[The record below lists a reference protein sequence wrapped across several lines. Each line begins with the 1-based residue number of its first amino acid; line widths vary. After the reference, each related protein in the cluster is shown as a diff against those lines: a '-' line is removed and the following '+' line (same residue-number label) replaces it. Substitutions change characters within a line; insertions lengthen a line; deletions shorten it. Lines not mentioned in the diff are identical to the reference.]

1 MMKRWAD
8 KVTRFFRPRSL
19 RLQLLSRSLVIL
31 SGLLVL
37 IGIFQYII
45 MSHFLYQNTAT
56 NIRNEIRSAPPH
68 AWDQLL
74 GGNQTGSP
82 SPTGQGQTAPTQ
94 SADSQNS
101 TATSGAPVRE
111 NRGPG
116 NARGPGA
123 GQAGDPFFSF
133 NISSIAFVDTS
144 GTFTSLH
151 GAAPRLAQNQYQAAL
166 GSQLRR
172 ASYIIAR
179 DSTGKSQL
187 IVLQPVAT
195 FGGGTIGVLQIGTSV
210 SSLQRV
216 LVQQLLIFIFLALI
230 ALIIGLFTFLPILR
244 RTLVP
249 LSRMV
254 DTVSHINAGNLNE
267 RVAASHAQ
275 LEIELLSA
283 SFNAMLDR
291 LEASFDAER
300 EAKEK
305 MRQFV
310 ADASHELRTPL
321 TSIHG
326 FLEVLLRGAATKPY
340 QLEKALRSMHGES
353 ERIIKLVQDLL
364 LLAQLDKEPN
374 LALTIDRL
382 DVVIA
387 DMEPQLRLLA
397 GERHVDFALRARVET
412 QFDRDKLKQVILNL
426 FQNAVQHTDPQTG
439 VISVHL
445 TGDGTNVQLTVS
457 DNGPGIP
464 AAEQAKVFE
473 RFYRLDASRS
483 RSHGGAGLGLAI
495 TKSIVESHGG
505 TIACTSGEDGG
516 TQFTVILPCG
526 EASV

>member
-1 MMKRWAD
+1 MGRWIGQI
-8 KVTRFFRPRSL
+8 TRFFRPRSL

-56 NIRNEIRSAPPH
+56 NIRNQIRSAPPH

-74 GGNQTGSP
+74 GSVQPGNP
-82 SPTGQGQTAPTQ
+82 ARPGQGQTPQVQ
-94 SADSQNS
+94 SSDGQG
-101 TATSGAPVRE
+101 TSPGSSMPPQG

-116 NARGPGA
+116 NGRGPGA
-123 GQAGDPFFSF
+123 GQAGDPFFTF
-133 NISSIAFVDTS
+133 DISSIAFVDTG
-144 GTFTSLH
+144 GTFTTMH
-151 GAAPRLAQNQYQAAL
+151 GTAPRLAENDYQAAL
-166 GSQLRR
+166 TTRLGSG
-172 ASYIIAR
+172 SYIIAR
-179 DSTGKSQL
+179 DSTGKNQL
-187 IVLQPVAT
+187 LVLQPVST

-210 SSLQRV
+210 SALQRV
-216 LVQQLLIFIFLALI
+216 LVQQLLIFVFLALI

-254 DTVSHINAGNLNE
+254 DTVSRINAGNLNE
-267 RVAASHAQ
+267 RIAASHEQ
-275 LEIELLSA
+275 LEIELLSS
-283 SFNAMLDR
+283 SFNDMLDR
-291 LEASFDAER
+291 LEVSFEAER

-353 ERIIKLVQDLL
+353 ERIIKLVSDLL
-364 LLAQLDKEPN
+364 LLAQLDKQPN
-374 LALTIDRL
+374 MALTKDRL
-382 DVVIA
+382 DVVITE
-387 DMEPQLRLLA
+387 MQPQLRILA
-397 GERHVDFALRARVET
+397 ADRHVDFSLATAVEVK
-412 QFDRDKLKQVILNL
+412 FDKDKIKQVVLNL
-426 FQNAVQHTDPQTG
+426 FQNAVQHTDPLSGKIT
-439 VISVHL
+439 
-445 TGDGTNVQLTVS
+445 VQLAQDETYIRLMVS

-464 AAEQAKVFE
+464 LAEQAKVFE

-495 TKSIVESHGG
+495 TKSIVEGHNG
-505 TIACTSGEDGG
+505 TIACTSGPTGG
-516 TQFTVILPCG
+516 AKFIVLLPRAQG
-526 EASV
+526 GN